1 MTDNREIFARNLRIL
16 IGPRS
21 VSRIAR
27 DVGINRTQFN
37 RYLTG
42 ETLPKAELLLRICRF
57 FGTDANILLYPLDAT
72 PEPIERTLLR
82 RVLSEC
88 TVTFNPDPELIAA
101 LAGTFAGEELAARL
115 HSAAAR
121 SGAFPNEY
129 LATLAP
135 SHVVPLA
142 PPQPHGDLS

>member
-1 MTDNREIFARNLRIL
+1 MTYSRQIFARNLRIL
-16 IGPRS
+16 IGDRS
-21 VSRIAR
+21 VSHIAR
-27 DVGINRTQFN
+27 EIGINRTQFN

-42 ETLPKAELLLRICRF
+42 ETSPQVDVLLRICRH
-57 FGTDANILLYPLDAT
+57 FGTDANILLYPLDAA
-72 PEPIERTLLR
+72 PEPVERSLLR

-88 TVTFNPDPELIAA
+88 TVTIGPDPELIAA
-101 LAGTFAGEELAARL
+101 LATTFTGEDLAARL
-115 HSAAAR
+115 HSAAAQ

-142 PPQPHGDLS
+142 PPQPHGDPS